1 MILVISF
8 GNFEVLLEYGCLS
21 GTGGRGKKR
30 DVEKK
35 CEDGDVKKKVMKLFY
50 LIKNFYYNGVS
61 LISIKLI

>member
-21 GTGGRGKKR
+21 GTGGGGKKS

-35 CEDGDVKKKVMKLFY
+35 SVRMGMLKKKCDETFLSYQKIL
-50 LIKNFYYNGVS
+50 L
-61 LISIKLI
+61 

>member
-21 GTGGRGKKR
+21 GTGGGGKKR

-35 CEDGDVKKKVMKLFY
+35 CEDGDVKKSDETFLSYQKIL
-50 LIKNFYYNGVS
+50 L
-61 LISIKLI
+61 